1 MLESPWLH
9 FKTVDN
15 SAFVVVKGSLKAFES
30 HGFSVSVSFSYF
42 LFIHIFLDLF
52 EDTQLKVPGC
62 DISWS
67 RCECFLCCYVFLLQ
81 LLL

>member
-30 HGFSVSVSFSYF
+30 HGFSVSVSFSLMF
-42 LFIHIFLDLF
+42 CSFIF
-52 EDTQLKVPGC
+52 
-62 DISWS
+62 S
-67 RCECFLCCYVFLLQ
+67 
-81 LLL
+81 